1 MKKKVLAIVL
11 ALVMVFGLSV
21 TLTGCGSDGGDGYKV
36 GFICLHDENSTYD
49 KNFLDAANA
58 ACEELG
64 VQAVIKTNIP
74 EGQEC
79 YDAAAELVDAGCGIV
94 LPTHSDMKTS

>member
-21 TLTGCGSDGGDGYKV
+21 TLTGCGGGSEDGYKV

-58 ACEELG
+58 AC
-64 VQAVIKTNIP
+64 
-74 EGQEC
+74 
-79 YDAAAELVDAGCGIV
+79 
-94 LPTHSDMKTS
+94 